1 MESKLKT
8 RSDMHLARKFWH
20 VGMVSLM
27 ALIYNYAPNWVSMS
41 ILVLAIL
48 SFIPLDLWRQAN
60 PEMNQKIV
68 KMFRLIIRE
77 NEVNRL
83 AGTTYLL
90 AGTALIVFIFPKPVV
105 VLTLLFLAL
114 ADPLASYV
122 GIKYGT
128 DKIFGSKSLQGSMAA
143 FFVCS
148 VTTALFLTSK
158 EILLPDMVVV
168 SLICGLIGA
177 VAELVPI
184 FKLDDNFTL
193 PVISATCIWIVF
205 YSYGAFA

>member
-1 MESKLKT
+1 
-8 RSDMHLARKFWH
+8 
-20 VGMVSLM
+20 
-27 ALIYNYAPNWVSMS
+27 
-41 ILVLAIL
+41 
-48 SFIPLDLWRQAN
+48 
-60 PEMNQKIV
+60 
-68 KMFRLIIRE
+68 MFRWIIRE
-77 NEVNRL
+77 NEVHRL

-90 AGTALIVFIFPKPVV
+90 AGTALIVLFFPKPVV

-128 DKIFGSKSLQGSMAA
+128 DKVFGSKSLQGSMAA

-177 VAELVPI
+177 IAELVPV

-193 PVISATCIWIVF
+193 PVISASGIWIVF
-205 YSYGAFA
+205 YLFGAFA